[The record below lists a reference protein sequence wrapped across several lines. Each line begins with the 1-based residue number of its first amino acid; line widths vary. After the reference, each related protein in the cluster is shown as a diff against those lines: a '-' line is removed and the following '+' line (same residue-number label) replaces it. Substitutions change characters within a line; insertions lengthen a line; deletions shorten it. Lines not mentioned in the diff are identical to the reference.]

1 MNNNIFVFAVCGAKE
16 HIDTLHFSLE
26 YLKKYSKLPIYVVTD
41 STRNEIAIKHENQF
55 NIATPENFTNHQ
67 ASIYL
72 KTGLHTFLPKGN
84 NYCYLDTDV
93 IALSPNC
100 DDIFEEFHAPISFAP
115 DHCKVKKFSAYAVN
129 CGCSNVWQIDRD
141 TFASAQKKFDKNL
154 LITDKNL
161 LEQSQKLDFIFNE
174 LKSSALK
181 KIKTGI
187 RYFLSYPVFKLNTEF
202 HYHRKMKIWFNQANE
217 IVKYDFPIKEIEKE
231 TGFKYKWWN
240 HKWINTQGIN
250 LWDDE
255 CEHLIDEI
263 KNTFG
268 ISIKNRNWQ
277 HWNGGVFLFNDSST
291 DFMEIWH
298 QKTLHIFSL
307 ANWKTRDQGTLIATV
322 WKLGLQNHPTLSKK
336 WNFLADFY
344 NKGLT
349 LKANENLISDDG
361 FQNSYSPNFIH
372 VYHNWENKDWK
383 IWQWIETKR

>member
-1 MNNNIFVFAVCGAKE
+1 MEMDLVF
-16 HIDTLHFSLE
+16 
-26 YLKKYSKLPIYVVTD
+26 
-41 STRNEIAIKHENQF
+41 
-55 NIATPENFTNHQ
+55 
-67 ASIYL
+67 
-72 KTGLHTFLPKGN
+72 
-84 NYCYLDTDV
+84 
-93 IALSPNC
+93 
-100 DDIFEEFHAPISFAP
+100 
-115 DHCKVKKFSAYAVN
+115 
-129 CGCSNVWQIDRD
+129 
-141 TFASAQKKFDKNL
+141 
-154 LITDKNL
+154 
-161 LEQSQKLDFIFNE
+161 EQSL
-174 LKSSALK
+174 
-181 KIKTGI
+181 
-187 RYFLSYPVFKLNTEF
+187 P
-202 HYHRKMKIWFNQANE
+202 
-217 IVKYDFPIKEIEKE
+217 
-231 TGFKYKWWN
+231 WN